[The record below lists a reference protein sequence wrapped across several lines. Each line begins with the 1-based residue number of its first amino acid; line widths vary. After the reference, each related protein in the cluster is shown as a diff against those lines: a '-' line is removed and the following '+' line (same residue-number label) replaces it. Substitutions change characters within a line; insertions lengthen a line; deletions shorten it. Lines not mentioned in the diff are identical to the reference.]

1 MVFRKCVLF
10 RDYVTAPPHWMTP
23 PQSSCKA
30 RVRYPLMNEGL
41 PDLRRSRDL
50 RALTGRAN
58 VRPLCLALNAAGV
71 AIEQLAV
78 DLHQAGEP
86 ACNWL

>member
-1 MVFRKCVLF
+1 MLPLRHTDDTTSKFVQGTRSL
-10 RDYVTAPPHWMTP
+10 
-23 PQSSCKA
+23 
-30 RVRYPLMNEGL
+30 PLMNEGL
-41 PDLRRSRDL
+41 PDLRRLRDR